1 MCVCSVLRLS
11 RALCN
16 PMDRSSPGSS
26 VHGILQVRILKWAA
40 YTFSRGSSLPR
51 KQTEVSC
58 IAGRFFTSWASRE
71 ALYTHTHTHTHTHIV
86 PFYLSKS
93 LLQVLG
99 ELFGK
104 VSRILNYIFR
114 NRFEYLNSDLIKAV
128 KEGNGKS
135 KSGRI
140 ETAYFS
146 LQHVHFNSG
155 TEFKTL

>member
-1 MCVCSVLRLS
+1 
-11 RALCN
+11 
-16 PMDRSSPGSS
+16 MDRSSPGSS
-26 VHGILQVRILKWAA
+26 VHGLLQVRILKWAA
-40 YTFSRGSSLPR
+40 YPFSRAPSLPG

-58 IAGRFFTSWASRE
+58 IAGRFFTSWATRE

-99 ELFGK
+99 ELFEK

-128 KEGNGKS
+128 KKGNEKS

-140 ETAYFS
+140 KTAYFS
-146 LQHVHFNSG
+146 LQHVHFITFLDQVRRG
-155 TEFKTL
+155 WVL